1 VSNSKLVLIITST
14 YPFGA
19 GEEFFEAEVRGLIA
33 SGLNVIILP
42 VWPRGPLRQNSS
54 DLKCLTLN
62 RYRISP
68 YVFLKTFLNLVH
80 RELRSNKPTKLNLFE
95 RCFRESISAAYG
107 PQLSKAIIAL
117 KVSHM
122 HAYWASGPAML
133 AMTTSKLSGI
143 SWSFTGHSGDLIDGV
158 NLNHKIQSS
167 KGVRLISERGAR
179 ILKKATNLARE
190 VQIIHLGVNVPTST
204 PTRKDPKIFRIACV
218 GNLIPIKNH
227 LVLIEA
233 MHLIAS
239 HEITVQLEIIG
250 TGPLEEEIKKLV
262 QEFNLAGSIIF
273 RGQIDHAK
281 LMKEYQQN
289 LFQLVVLASGTSKSG
304 QEEGIPISLMEAM
317 SYGIPVV
324 STKTGGIPELVIEDL
339 DLLVTPNEPD
349 KIAKKIL
356 EIINMPYDLRIKLSR
371 QCYSR
376 VKEDFN
382 IEQTAIQ
389 FKRWFDSML
398 T

>member
-1 VSNSKLVLIITST
+1 MITST

-19 GEEFFEAEVRGLIA
+19 GEEFFEGEVRGLIR

-42 VWPRGPLRQNSS
+42 LWPRGPLRQNSS
-54 DLKCLTLN
+54 DLKYLTLN

-68 YVFLKTFLNLVH
+68 YIFLKTLLNVMY
-80 RELRSNKPTKLNLFE
+80 REIRFNKPAKVNLFE

-107 PQLSKAIIAL
+107 PQLSKTIIEH

-158 NLNHKIQSS
+158 NLNQKIQSS
-167 KGVRLISERGAR
+167 KEVRLISERGAR
-179 ILKKATNLARE
+179 VLKKVTNLPNE
-190 VQIIHLGVNVPTST
+190 FQIIHLGVRVPSIT
-204 PTRKDPKIFRIACV
+204 PIKKDAKIFRIACV
-218 GNLIPIKNH
+218 ANLIPIKNH
-227 LVLIEA
+227 LVLIKA
-233 MHLIAS
+233 MHFIAS
-239 HEITVQLEIIG
+239 QEITMQLEIIG
-250 TGPLEEEIKKLV
+250 TGPLEQKIKKLV
-262 QEFNLAGSIIF
+262 QEFDLTDSIIF
-273 RGQIDHAK
+273 RGQIEHAK
-281 LMKEYQQN
+281 LMEEYQQN
-289 LFQLVVLASGTSKSG
+289 RFQLVVLASGISKSG

-324 STKTGGIPELVIEDL
+324 STKTGGIPELVTEDL
-339 DLLVTPNEPD
+339 DLLVSSNEPD
-349 KIAKKIL
+349 KMAKKIL
-356 EIINMPYDLRIKLSR
+356 EIITLPYDLRLKLSN

-382 IEQTAIQ
+382 VEQTTIQ